1 MHELKGLIR
10 ASVWRHCSRAGGN
23 IAASWATLKH
33 LGQNGYMKIAE
44 ELMDTTNKLKEGIS
58 KIPVTMSLL
67 PVLRE
72 LRRKKSGRT
81 YVVCIVISRLVLH

>member
-1 MHELKGLIR
+1 MCDVIAL
-10 ASVWRHCSRAGGN
+10 SRAGGN

-58 KIPVTMSLL
+58 KIPVTMLLL
-67 PVLRE
+67 PVLRVRVTTQE
-72 LRRKKSGRT
+72 IR
-81 YVVCIVISRLVLH
+81 